1 MEHIVD
7 VTGDEAKMAMIQFLG
22 QNMPEL
28 RQLDGFIVNK
38 ATSLQGFAI
47 DAQAIVD
54 KIPGGRPPGIFP
66 QPSPVVQQIII
77 EQPREM
83 VSPAQCTVV
92 PNLPDLPDDQLEF
105 NFKYDVIKDIANQ
118 LDRLNDRLGKIEVIL
133 IAIETRIGETKPADL
148 QKKT

>member
-1 MEHIVD
+1 MDHIVD

-28 RQLDGFIVNK
+28 RQLNGFIVNK
-38 ATSLQGFAI
+38 ATSLQGFTI

-54 KIPGGRPPGIFP
+54 KIPGGGPPGIFP

-77 EQPREM
+77 EQPHEK
-83 VSPAQCTVV
+83 VSLTQRQVI
-92 PNLPDLPDDQLEF
+92 LDLPSDQLEF

-118 LDRLNDRLGKIEVIL
+118 LDRLNDRLSKIEVIL
-133 IAIETRIGETKPADL
+133 DAIETRIGEIKPAGS